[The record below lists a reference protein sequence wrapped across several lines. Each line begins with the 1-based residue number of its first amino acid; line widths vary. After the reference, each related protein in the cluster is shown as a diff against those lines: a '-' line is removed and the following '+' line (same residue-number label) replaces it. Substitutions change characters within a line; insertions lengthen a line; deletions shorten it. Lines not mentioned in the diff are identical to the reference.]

1 MIGAGKTKE
10 TSSMYSRILVPIDG
24 SKTAARGL
32 REAIR
37 LAKEQNAAL
46 RVVHVVDKM
55 AIIGVTEAGMNP
67 RPVLAKLA
75 RSGRAVLDEARR
87 NAKKLGVEV
96 DTVLHEPVTKRV
108 ADEVL
113 REAKRWEAD
122 LIVMG
127 THGRRGVQRLVL
139 GSDAEQVVRQAEIPV
154 LLVPSR

>member
-1 MIGAGKTKE
+1 
-10 TSSMYSRILVPIDG
+10 MYSRILVPIDG

-37 LAKEQNAAL
+37 LAKDQNAAL
-46 RVVHVVDKM
+46 RVVHVVDKT

-67 RPVLAKLA
+67 RPVLSKLA

-87 NAKKLGVEV
+87 NARKLGVEA

-113 REAKRWEAD
+113 REAKRWKAD

-154 LLVPSR
+154 LLVQSR

>member
-1 MIGAGKTKE
+1 
-10 TSSMYSRILVPIDG
+10 
-24 SKTAARGL
+24 
-32 REAIR
+32 
-37 LAKEQNAAL
+37 
-46 RVVHVVDKM
+46 
-55 AIIGVTEAGMNP
+55 
-67 RPVLAKLA
+67 
-75 RSGRAVLDEARR
+75 
-87 NAKKLGVEV
+87 VEV

>member
-1 MIGAGKTKE
+1 
-10 TSSMYSRILVPIDG
+10 MYSRILVPIDG
-24 SKTAARGL
+24 SRTAARGL
-32 REAIR
+32 REAIN
-37 LAKEQNAAL
+37 LAKDQGAAL

-87 NAKKLGVEV
+87 SAKKSGVAVE
-96 DTVLHEPVTKRV
+96 TVLHEPVTKRV

-113 REAKRWEAD
+113 REAKRWQAD

-154 LLVPSR
+154 LLVAAR

>member
-1 MIGAGKTKE
+1 
-10 TSSMYSRILVPIDG
+10 MYSRILVPIDG